1 MAQKFDVIS
10 ELYDRACLEIITDP
24 VKWQSFL
31 QTAGRNFKLRFDEQ
45 FLLFIQRP
53 DATAVLEIERWNETF
68 ERWVNKGAKGIAVFE
83 SANRSRQRLIHYFDI
98 SDTHESSHSRPVPI
112 WNMKPEYET
121 TVIEAL
127 KNAFGSVY
135 DITSLESVIK
145 ESVSNIIKNNTEK
158 YVSDFMNVGLGSDIK
173 SLPTEEANSL
183 YLNFVKDSVS
193 YMIMARLGLDVDK
206 IYSPSDFAV
215 LSKFNSQEVFNAVG
229 VATNKTAKIALE
241 QIAKSILM
249 YEQKNRTFDLS
260 ENKNYNA
267 DVNKNEGRNNYG
279 NNIHAGGR
287 LSSSG
292 LEATGTTGSNAGKMG
307 SDEEKLPEERA
318 RNHILQSTD
327 ERDSDSA
334 LGRSGKESDRL
345 GGELSQEDGSE
356 SRSDRTD
363 ESGRYDEVGRSD
375 EQHQTLGAGNREG
388 TDNLRLEYYDRRHED
403 KSLPFF
409 GKDDTIR
416 EILGTTPHLKA
427 SKEEIKDF
435 FELNT
440 DSESRTEYIKSIF
453 NNDYTELTLKD
464 GRTVGYK
471 TFQNV
476 LHLWEGSYNNRTAQS
491 YYDWGVIAQHFEAMR
506 LLGELSDEIK
516 PLPSIDSQLSLIES
530 SQAEEKKPSA
540 FTFSQ
545 EVIDAVLTRGSG
557 VSEGKMRIYEQFE
570 KSLSAKENA
579 DFLKNEYGWGGSYP
593 VIVGAGIDENHDG
606 KGITLSK
613 GFGENRP
620 SVTLSW
626 SQVEKRIGELIRAD
640 RYLNPKEKEQ
650 YPQWL
655 EKEEAR
661 RAEIEEEKRNREI
674 LSTAPHAETEQ
685 PDNDD
690 IIGKEVVID
699 DRRFIIENVKKI
711 SGDVTMRDI
720 TFEDTVGIP
729 INRIENI
736 DFVRSLL
743 AEQSIDK
750 TQPFEDEYRLLS
762 RLKSDCEYFLSTGA
776 RAEKHLWAG
785 SVDEQIDKM
794 RELYDLLPEKPEWLS
809 KQDIDNYERQMIKS
823 AQSKNNYEYHLGDT
837 VYIGASEYEVL
848 SFDDNRVMLYDP
860 KFPLFN
866 KEFTKDEFDRKVREN
881 PLNDH
886 LIVENEPMLHFD
898 SNEFEKL
905 IPHGMRYKQ
914 VEVVNDNEMY
924 WVTQNIFTSVELQ
937 QFQKAIR
944 EYDGNIEKFYVTSRD
959 ISSYNFEDD
968 RANKVLAVVTPDSI
982 QQDDY
987 VKAIQEAGF
996 GEYLNEAVE
1005 EKETATDYEDVF
1017 FVDKENKTVT
1027 WMYYNPDSN
1036 AGGQYVI
1043 NTTTFDEVEEAAQ
1056 KHKSADDFFDYLG
1069 NIANQTL
1076 ADVGT
1081 EWFEEADNAFKQTP
1095 DLTDCTSA
1103 TMNSLI
1109 ENAERSDMVATNIG
1123 KVPIEDYREIVAV
1136 QNGFDSYDEMYNE
1149 GIRIGNGYDKEP
1161 EPIVPAWEQKKKS
1174 KAHSFDLHPDI
1185 PMAER
1190 YSFDLAHNPVEEVN
1204 KNERFHRNY
1213 AAISVLKE
1221 CQNENRFATPE
1232 EQIILSKYV
1241 GWGGIPE
1248 AFDERAGSWQ
1258 SEYAMLKNI
1267 LTPEEYAAARE
1278 STLTAFYTPPEVITA
1293 IYKAMEK
1300 MGFKEGNLLEPS
1312 CGIGNFIGMLPKS
1325 MENAKVY
1332 GVELDTISAGIAQQ
1346 LYQKSS
1352 IAAQGFEEVN
1362 VPDSFFDGVIGN
1374 VPFGDFKVSDKRYDK
1389 YNFLIH
1395 DYFFAKSLDKLRPG
1409 GVMAL
1414 VTSKGTMDK
1423 ANSSVRKYIAQRAE
1437 LLGAIRLPNNT
1448 FKGNAGTEVVSDIL
1462 FLQKRERLI
1471 DIEPDWVYLD
1481 TDENGIKMNSYFVQ
1495 HPEMILG
1502 EMKMVSG
1509 RFGPEA
1515 TCEAFE
1521 NADLGE
1527 LLNEAVINIHGE
1539 ISEYEVADELDEEDN
1554 SIPADPN
1561 VRNFSYTVVDD
1572 KIYFRENSR
1581 MTPVEVSATA
1591 ENRIK
1596 GMIAVRD
1603 SVRNLIEL
1611 QTEDYPDSEIKQAQE
1626 KLNTLYDSFTK
1637 KYGLINSRAN
1647 TSAFSDDSSYALLSA
1662 LEVINEDGEL
1672 ERKADMFYK
1681 RTIKPHKAVTE
1692 VDTADEALA
1701 VSMGEKATIDM
1712 EYMRELTG
1720 KSEEELFADLKGVI
1734 FLNPLYGY
1742 GNVSEQK
1749 YLMADEYLS
1758 GNVREKLITAKK
1770 SAEVYPDDY
1779 KINVEALEKVQPKD
1793 LTASEIAVRL
1803 GATWLPP
1810 EIIQQF
1816 MFEFLGTPYY
1826 ARWNI
1831 KVHFSQYSGEWNIEG
1846 KSYDRSNVKAYS
1858 TYGTSRINGYK
1869 IIEETLNLKDVR
1881 IFDYVE
1887 DEDGRR
1893 KAVLNK
1899 KETAIAQAKQELIKQ
1914 GFQDW
1919 IWADPARR
1927 EKLTKMY
1934 NEKFNSIRPREYDGS
1949 HIVFNGMNPEIKLR
1963 EHQKNAVA
1971 HILYGGNTLLA
1982 HAVGAGK
1989 TFEMV
1994 AAAMES
2000 KRLGLCNKSL
2010 FVVPNHL
2017 TEQWAAEFLQLY
2029 PAANILV
2036 ATKKDF
2042 ETKNR
2047 KKFCGRIATGD
2058 YDAVIIGH
2066 SQFEKIPMSIER
2078 QRAILEQQ
2086 LEELTD
2092 GIADLKRNR
2101 GENFSIKQL
2110 EKSRKAVKQKLEKLN
2125 DQSRKDDVVTFEEL
2139 GVDRLFIDES
2149 HYYKNLYL
2157 YTKMRNVGGIAQT
2170 EAQKSSDL
2178 FMKCR
2183 YLDELTGGRGTV
2195 FAAGTPISNSMVELY
2210 TIQRYLQY
2218 NTLVKNN
2225 LQHFDAWAS
2234 TFGETVTAVELT
2246 PEGTGYRAKTRFAK
2260 FYNLPELM
2268 AMFKEVADIKTAD
2281 MLDLPVPQAH
2291 YHNIAVKPSEM
2302 QKEMVASLAER
2313 AEKVRGGAVDS
2324 SVDNMLK
2331 ITNDG
2336 RKLALDQ
2343 RMLNDMLPDFEDS
2356 KINACVDN
2364 IYRIWAETADK
2375 KSAQLV
2381 FCDLS
2386 TPKNDGTFSVYD
2398 DIRKKLI
2405 ERGIPE
2411 SEVKFIHEADT
2422 DMKKKELF
2430 QKTRKGEVRVLLG
2443 STQKMGAGTNVQD
2456 RLIALHDVD
2465 CPWRPSDLEQR
2476 SGRIIRQG
2484 NSNPDV
2490 DIFRYVTEQT
2500 FDAYLYQLVEG
2511 KQKFASQIMT
2521 SKSPVRS
2528 AEDIDETALSYAEIK
2543 MLATGNPYIKEK
2555 MDLDIQVQKLK
2566 LLKSNFLSEKYR
2578 LEDKIIKYFPQQIT
2592 SLQNKIEGLK
2602 QDVETAKQHPKPTD
2616 DRFVGMEVSGV
2627 SYSEKAEAGKAII
2640 EACKLMSSP
2649 EPIYLGKYR
2658 GFDMELSFDTLERTY
2673 MIKIK
2678 GSTSRN
2684 VFLGEDSYGNI
2695 TRIDNGVEKFS
2706 EALSF
2711 AENELVNTKAQ
2722 FETAKTEVEKPFAQ
2736 DEELKTKL
2744 ARLDELNILLNM
2756 DKTENE
2762 IVGGEPDESEVPPEK
2777 KVKESELTR

>member
-83 SANRSRQRLIHYFDI
+83 SADRSRQRLIHYFDI

-145 ESVSNIIKNNTEK
+145 ESVSNIIKNNTDK

-327 ERDSDSA
+327 ERGSDSA
-334 LGRSGKESDRL
+334 LGRSGRESNGIGR
-345 GGELSQEDGSE
+345 ELSQADGERPRRDRAAE
-356 SRSDRTD
+356 SR
-363 ESGRYDEVGRSD
+363 RYDEMGRSD
-375 EQHQTLGAGNREG
+375 EQHQTLGSGNREG

-661 RAEIEEEKRNREI
+661 RAEIEEQKRNREI
-674 LSTAPHAETEQ
+674 LSTAPPGEAEQ

-762 RLKSDCEYFLSTGA
+762 RLKSDCEYFLGTGA

-914 VEVVNDNEMY
+914 AEVVNDNEMY

-1043 NTTTFDEVEEAAQ
+1043 NTITFDEVKEAAQ

-1069 NIANQTL
+1069 SIANQEL

-1081 EWFEEADNAFKQTP
+1081 EWFEDAEAEFHKTP
-1095 DLTDCTSA
+1095 DLTDCSPA
-1103 TMNSLI
+1103 TMAVLI
-1109 ENAERSDMVATNIG
+1109 ENTERADMVKTNI
-1123 KVPIEDYREIVAV
+1123 D
-1136 QNGFDSYDEMYNE
+1136 N
-1149 GIRIGNGYDKEP
+1149 EP

-1190 YSFDLAHNPVEEVN
+1190 HSFDLAHNPVEEVN
-1204 KNERFHRNY
+1204 KKERFHRNY

-1293 IYKAMEK
+1293 IYKAMDQ

-1332 GVELDTISAGIAQQ
+1332 GVELDTVSAGIAQQ

-1352 IAAQGFEEVN
+1352 IAAQGFEKVN
-1362 VPDSFFDGVIGN
+1362 VPDSFFDGVVGN
-1374 VPFGDFKVSDKRYDK
+1374 VPFGDFKVLDKRYDK

-1423 ANSSVRKYIAQRAE
+1423 DNPSVRKYIAQRAE

-1462 FLQKRERLI
+1462 FLQKRDRLI

-1554 SIPADPN
+1554 SIPADPT
-1561 VRNFSYTVVDD
+1561 VRNFSYTILDD

-1581 MTPVEVSATA
+1581 MSPAIVSATA

-1596 GMIAVRD
+1596 GMVAIRD

-1662 LEVINEDGEL
+1662 LEVINENGEL

-1701 VSMGEKATIDM
+1701 VSMGEKAAIDM

-1887 DEDGRR
+1887 DEDGKR

-2195 FAAGTPISNSMVELY
+2195 FATGTPISNSMVELY

-2364 IYRIWAETADK
+2364 IYRIWTETADK

-2405 ERGIPE
+2405 ERGIPD

-2422 DMKKKELF
+2422 DIKKKELF

-2578 LEDKIIKYFPQQIT
+2578 LEDKIIKYYPQQIT

-2602 QDVETAKQHPKPTD
+2602 QDVETAKRNPKPTD
-2616 DRFVGMEVSGV
+2616 DHFVGMEVNGV
-2627 SYSEKAEAGKAII
+2627 FYSEKAEAGKAII

-2711 AENELVNTKAQ
+2711 AENELANTKAQ

-2777 KVKESELTR
+2777 KVKEYELTR